1 MARTEA
7 GSSAGSARLN
17 LIGATLVLGLLV
29 TGGLVWHGHVASMPK
44 PVVAWQRGAVSVTP
58 QETGT
63 ARLEITGMTP
73 GADREHCAT
82 VHYRGDTG
90 AAVRLY
96 GANYDPAD
104 ARVRLTITAG
114 SGPSCT
120 AFGEAITVYS
130 GTVAD
135 FAATRTAYG
144 TGVGTWRTV
153 GGEASHPYG
162 FTYEAEAATPTPA
175 QVDFVW
181 EARSGDVAA
190 Q

>member
-7 GSSAGSARLN
+7 GSSMGSARLT

-29 TGGLVWHGHVASMPK
+29 TGGLVWHGHVTSMPAA
-44 PVVAWQRGAVSVTP
+44 VAAWQRGAVSVTP
-58 QETGT
+58 LQTGA
-63 ARLEITGMTP
+63 ARLLITGMTP

-82 VHYRGDTG
+82 VHYTGGAG

-96 GANYDPAD
+96 GSNYDPAD
-104 ARVRLTITAG
+104 ARVRLTITSG
-114 SGPSCT
+114 SGPSCS
-120 AFGEAITVYS
+120 AFGEAVTVYS

-144 TGVGTWRTV
+144 TGVGTWRP
-153 GGEASHPYG
+153 GSGETSHPYG
-162 FTYEAEAATPTPA
+162 FTYEAEAASPSPA

-181 EARSGDVAA
+181 EARSDDVVS
-190 Q
+190 

>member
-7 GSSAGSARLN
+7 GSSMGSARLN
-17 LIGATLVLGLLV
+17 LIGATLVLGLLA
-29 TGGLVWHGHVASMPK
+29 TGGLVWHRHVAAMPE
-44 PVVAWQRGAVSVTP
+44 PVAAWQRGTVSVTP
-58 QETGT
+58 RETGT
-63 ARLEITGMTP
+63 ARLEVTGMTP

-82 VHYRGDTG
+82 VHYSGDTG
-90 AAVRLY
+90 VAVRLY

-120 AFGEAITVYS
+120 AFGDAVTVYS
-130 GTVAD
+130 GTLAN
-135 FAATRTAYG
+135 FAATRSAYR
-144 TGVGTWRTV
+144 TGVGTWRPV
-153 GGEASHPYG
+153 GGETSQPYG

-181 EARSGDVAA
+181 EARADDVVA